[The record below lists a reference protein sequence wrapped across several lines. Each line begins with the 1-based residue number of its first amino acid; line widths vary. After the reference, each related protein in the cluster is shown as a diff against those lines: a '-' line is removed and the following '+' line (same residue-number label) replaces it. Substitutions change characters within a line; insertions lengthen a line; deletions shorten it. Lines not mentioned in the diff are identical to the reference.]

1 MYESFYQL
9 REKPFHV
16 TSNPSFL
23 YLSKEHGEALQH
35 LRYGIQERLGFL
47 MITGEVGTGKTTLAK
62 VLVEK
67 LTAPIKTALIL
78 NPNLSAAHFLRAIV
92 RDFGIQKDGSVSTL
106 GSHQIGTTRGELLE
120 TIERFLLKEAGIG
133 SAVVLIVDEAQALS
147 STTLEQIRLLSNV
160 ETPTEKLLQ
169 IVLVGQPELAIR
181 LATDARLRAL
191 DERIAVRYQ
200 LDPLSSD
207 EVGAYIEHRIRSAGS
222 TTGFPKF
229 SLEAVTL
236 VAQLSKGIPRRINMI
251 CDQALLAGYV
261 HESPR
266 LIDASLVRRTQFS
279 LKSDN
284 ALTEASIANVR
295 RGGDQ

>member
-23 YLSKEHGEALQH
+23 YLSKQHGEALQH
-35 LRYGIQERLGFL
+35 LQYGIQERLGFL

-106 GSHQIGTTRGELLE
+106 GSQQIGTTRGELLE
-120 TIERFLLKEAGIG
+120 TIERFLLKEAGTG

-200 LDPLSSD
+200 LDPLSPD

-222 TTGFPKF
+222 STGFPKF

-279 LKSDN
+279 LKSNN

-295 RGGDQ
+295 RGGDP

>member
-16 TSNPSFL
+16 TANPSFL
-23 YLSKEHGEALQH
+23 YLSKQHGEALQH

-67 LTAPIKTALIL
+67 LTAPIRTALIL

-92 RDFGIQKDGSVSTL
+92 RDFGVQKDGSVSTL
-106 GSHQIGTTRGELLE
+106 GSHQTGTTRGELLE
-120 TIERFLLKEAGIG
+120 TIERFLLKEAEAG

-191 DERIAVRYQ
+191 NERIAVRYQ
-200 LDPLSSD
+200 LVPLSPD
-207 EVGAYIEHRIRSAGS
+207 EVGSYIEHRIRSAGS
-222 TTGFPKF
+222 ATGFPKF

-266 LIDASLVRRTQFS
+266 LIDASLVRRTPFS

-284 ALTEASIANVR
+284 AFTEASIANVQ
-295 RGGDQ
+295 GGGSQ